1 MRAGFLQTRK
11 FFFGSSSSSP
21 ADKINSFSRFYFLFF
36 IFSVTVV
43 VFHAIITLVAAV
55 DVSSYHTRQSDV
67 HLTAAVLNF
76 AINLFSFITITLM

>member
-11 FFFGSSSSSP
+11 LFFGPSFSSPTHIVILFSPFFFP
-21 ADKINSFSRFYFLFF
+21 
-36 IFSVTVV
+36 VTVV

-55 DVSSYHTRQSDV
+55 DVSSGNTRSSSV

-76 AINLFSFITITLM
+76 AINLFSFITITLL

>member
-21 ADKINSFSRFYFLFF
+21 TDKVNSFFSIFYLF

-55 DVSSYHTRQSDV
+55 DVSSYRTRQSDV